1 MVILLV
7 IAVTAITLA
16 VGTPLGIAGYYEY
29 QRRQLID
36 WSKEPIVPWS

>member
-1 MVILLV
+1 MIILLA

-29 QRRQLID
+29 QRRQSTD
-36 WSKEPIVPWS
+36 WSKEHVVPWS